1 LKPPTNVIIIHIA
14 KIYLYIKVAIKLL
27 TEAMKMEY
35 RIEHDSMG
43 EVKVPA
49 DKYWA
54 AQTERSHE
62 NFKIGVGIE
71 VMPREITHAFGVL
84 KKAAAIANNKL
95 KPEKMTDEKLS
106 AISQACDEVMSG
118 ELNEHF
124 PLVVWQTGSGTQ
136 SNMNANEV
144 IANRGNE
151 IAGAKILH
159 PNDDINMS
167 QSSNDTF
174 PTAMSIAAVL
184 GIEEKIFP
192 AIDKLVSTLKRL
204 EKENE
209 GIVKSGRTHLQDA
222 TPITF
227 SQEISGWRTS
237 LEKDRRLLEI
247 ALPELKE
254 LALGGTAVGTGLN
267 APAGFDVEV
276 AKAVTQITGKEF
288 ITAPNKFHALTSKDE
303 IVFAHGALKALAC
316 DLMKMANDVRWLASG
331 PRVGLGEIKIPE
343 NEPGSSIMPG
353 KVNPTQCEAVTMVAV
368 QVMGNDAT
376 IGFAASQGNF
386 ELNVFMPVIIYNFTQ
401 SVRLLSE
408 VMVSF
413 NDNCAVGITAN
424 KEKMHSNLHNSLM
437 LVTALNP
444 YIGYENSAK
453 TAKKAFKDN
462 ISLKEACVELGF
474 LTEEKF
480 DEVFHPEQMV

>member
-1 LKPPTNVIIIHIA
+1 
-14 KIYLYIKVAIKLL
+14 
-27 TEAMKMEY
+27 MEY

-49 DKYWA
+49 DRYWA

-62 NFKIGVGIE
+62 NFLIGVGIE
-71 VMPREITHAFGVL
+71 TMPREITRAFGVL
-84 KKAAAIANNKL
+84 KKAAAMANAAL
-95 KPEKMTDEKLS
+95 KPEKMTAKKLEV
-106 AISQACDEVMSG
+106 IGKACDEVMSG
-118 ELNEHF
+118 ALNDHF

-144 IANRGNE
+144 IANRANE
-151 IAGAKILH
+151 LAGEKLCH

-174 PTAMSIAAVL
+174 PTAMHIAAVTA
-184 GIEEKIFP
+184 IEDKLFP
-192 AIDKLVSTLKRL
+192 AIDLLVDTFKRL

-237 LEKDRRLLEI
+237 LERDKELL
-247 ALPELKE
+247 AASLPTLKE

-267 APAGFDVEV
+267 TPKGFDVKV
-276 AKAVTQITGKEF
+276 AEAVSEITGKQF
-288 ITAPNKFHALTSKDE
+288 KTAGNKFHALTSKDE
-303 IVFAHGALKALAC
+303 IVFAHGAVKALAC
-316 DLMKMANDVRWLASG
+316 DMMKIANDVRWLASG
-331 PRVGLGEIKIPE
+331 PRLGLGEIRIPE

-368 QVMGNDAT
+368 QVMGNDVAV
-376 IGFAASQGNF
+376 GMAASQGNF
-386 ELNVFMPVIIYNFTQ
+386 ELNVFMPVCIYNFLQ
-401 SVRLLSE
+401 SVRLLAE
-408 VMVSF
+408 AMVSF
-413 NDNCAVGITAN
+413 NNNCAVGIVAD
-424 KEKMHSNLHNSLM
+424 KEKMHGNLHNSLM

-444 YIGYENSAK
+444 YIGYENAAK
-453 TAKKAFKDN
+453 TAKKAYKEN
-462 ISLKEACVELGF
+462 ISLKEACVALGF
-474 LTEEKF
+474 LTAERF